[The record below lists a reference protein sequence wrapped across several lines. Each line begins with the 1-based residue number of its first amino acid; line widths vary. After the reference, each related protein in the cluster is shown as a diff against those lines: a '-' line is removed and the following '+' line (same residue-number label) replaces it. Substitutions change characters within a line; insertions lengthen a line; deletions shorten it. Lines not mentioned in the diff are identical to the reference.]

1 MSSTWIQMPIEN
13 AKEVAQRYIKNK
25 LGLADTFTLSY
36 NSDCEVYFTT
46 DDFASFTF
54 DSSYFYVGYMY
65 CGGISGDE
73 EGQLTLRIQDNAL
86 NTAIILDA
94 SSYNIST
101 TNYPV
106 IFNTVNPPNKEAIF
120 IGYRFNATY

>member
-36 NSDCEVYFTT
+36 SSDCEVYFTT
-46 DDFASFTF
+46 TDFSSWNF
-54 DSSYFYVGYMY
+54 DYNYFYVGYIY
-65 CGGISGDE
+65 CGGATGGE
-73 EGQLTLRIQDNAL
+73 ESMLTLGIEDNAT
-86 NTAIILDA
+86 NNAIILDGTSFIIA
-94 SSYNIST
+94 T

-106 IFNTVNPPNKEAIF
+106 IFNTVNPGNKETIF